1 MATESKCVRL
11 LIWRSFVRRS
21 IVSSLFAEPDPTD
34 NRTCNASEDDHLSTN
49 SDLLRA
55 TGRVKWFD
63 SHRGFGFIVP
73 ENSVSDDDR
82 STPKSDI
89 LVHWSLLESL
99 GTRELPEMALVT
111 CEYAVAPKGLQ
122 ATRILDID
130 LSKCGTR
137 NERPVA
143 SGSDQA
149 MHIVDD
155 NSAFINAEVKWFN
168 RAKGYGFLVS
178 DDFGGDI
185 FLHMETLRDAGIE
198 EIVPGQLL
206 LALIKDG
213 DRGHMAMQVCLP
225 PSD

>member
-1 MATESKCVRL
+1 MA
-11 LIWRSFVRRS
+11 
-21 IVSSLFAEPDPTD
+21 SLFAEPDPAGHRAPHD
-34 NRTCNASEDDHLSTN
+34 SEDDHPST
-49 SDLLRA
+49 SSELLRA

-73 ENSVSDDDR
+73 ENSDSDDQDP
-82 STPKSDI
+82 TPHSDI

-99 GTRELPEMALVT
+99 GTRELPEMAIVT

-130 LSKCGTR
+130 LSNCGPKNDAPAAT
-137 NERPVA
+137 
-143 SGSDQA
+143 GSRQA

-155 NSAFINAEVKWFN
+155 DSAFLNAEVKWFN
-168 RAKGYGFLVS
+168 RAKGYGFLVC
-178 DDFGGDI
+178 DEFDGDI
-185 FLHMETLRDAGIE
+185 FLHMETLRDAGIA

-206 LALIKDG
+206 LARIRDG
-213 DRGHMAMQVCLP
+213 NRGHMAVQVCLP

>member
-1 MATESKCVRL
+1 VA
-11 LIWRSFVRRS
+11 
-21 IVSSLFAEPDPTD
+21 SLFAEPDPAD
-34 NRTCNASEDDHLSTN
+34 NRARHASDDDQASTN
-49 SDLLRA
+49 SELLRA

-73 ENSVSDDDR
+73 ENSDSDDGR
-82 STPKSDI
+82 STPQSDI

-130 LSKCGTR
+130 LSKCEAKNAAPT
-137 NERPVA
+137 A
-143 SGSDQA
+143 SGSHQA

-155 NSAFINAEVKWFN
+155 DSAFIHAEVKWFN

-185 FLHMETLRDAGIE
+185 FLHMETLRDAGIA
-198 EIVPGQLL
+198 EIVPGQTL
-206 LALIKDG
+206 LARIRDG
-213 DRGHMAMQVCLP
+213 NRGQMAVQVCLP
-225 PSD
+225 PSA

>member
-1 MATESKCVRL
+1 MA
-11 LIWRSFVRRS
+11 
-21 IVSSLFAEPDPTD
+21 SLFAEPDPAGHRAPHD
-34 NRTCNASEDDHLSTN
+34 SEDDHSST
-49 SDLLRA
+49 SSELLRA

-73 ENSVSDDDR
+73 ENSDSDDQN
-82 STPKSDI
+82 PAPQSDI

-99 GTRELPEMALVT
+99 GTRELPEMAIVT

-130 LSKCGTR
+130 LSNCGQKSDAT
-137 NERPVA
+137 A
-143 SGSDQA
+143 TTGSRQA

-155 NSAFINAEVKWFN
+155 DSAFLNAEVKWFN

-178 DDFGGDI
+178 DEFDGDI
-185 FLHMETLRDAGIE
+185 FLHMETLRDAGIA
-198 EIVPGQLL
+198 EIAPGQLL
-206 LALIKDG
+206 LARIRDG
-213 DRGHMAMQVCLP
+213 NRGHMAVQVCLP